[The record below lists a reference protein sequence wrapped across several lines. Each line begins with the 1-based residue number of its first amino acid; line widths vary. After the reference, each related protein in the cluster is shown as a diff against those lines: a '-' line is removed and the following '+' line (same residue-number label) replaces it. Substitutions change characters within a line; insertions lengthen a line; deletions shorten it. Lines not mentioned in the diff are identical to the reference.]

1 MSTMSLKDAFVDP
14 EERVFDPTKLP
25 ESVLERL
32 PEPTGWRMLVIPFM
46 AEKKIQGRYRAYS
59 TNRG

>member
-25 ESVLERL
+25 DSVLERL
-32 PEPTGWRMLVIPFM
+32 PEPTGWRMLVVP
-46 AEKKIQGRYRAYS
+46 
-59 TNRG
+59 